1 MSALEQAIRT
11 HPGRCQGCGHHV
23 PTQGCKCAGGEWRVF
38 RDALLAVAEKDGT
51 VHQSHMRRLIRGR
64 IAPKSI
70 GSLYRKAKAEGL
82 IVDTGE
88 REPSDDRA
96 GRNADKLDRIYSMRR
111 AA

>member
-1 MSALEQAIRT
+1 MSLEQSIRS

-23 PTQGCKCAGGEWRVF
+23 PTQGCRCEGGEWRVF
-38 RDALLAVAEKDGT
+38 RDALRAVAEKDGT
-51 VHQSHMRRLIRGR
+51 IHQSAMRRLIRGR

-70 GSLYRKAKAEGL
+70 GTLYRKAKSDGL

-96 GRNADKLDRIYSMRR
+96 GRNSDKLDRIYVLRG